1 MSGAGGGRTAPPPAR
16 LTEGVTVMAGNDLGS
31 LLGGLLGGG
40 RGAGAGNLLG
50 ALLGALGSG
59 GGDSLSGLLQQL
71 QEGGLGAK
79 ARSWVG
85 TGENEAV
92 TGAEV
97 AQALPYQELDLVA
110 RQAGLSPEQA
120 ADQLAVA
127 LPEAVDRLTPQG
139 EVPAGSWEDVI
150 AQAGRR

>member
-1 MSGAGGGRTAPPPAR
+1 
-16 LTEGVTVMAGNDLGS
+16 MAGNDLGR
-31 LLGGLLGGG
+31 LFGGLLGGG
-40 RGAGAGNLLG
+40 AGGGAAGGAGSGELLAG
-50 ALLGALGSG
+50 LLGALGSG
-59 GGDSLSGLLQQL
+59 GGDSLGGLLEQL

-85 TGENEAV
+85 TGANEAV

-110 RQAGLSPEQA
+110 RQAGLTPEQA
-120 ADQLAVA
+120 ADRLAVA

-139 EVPAGSWEDVI
+139 EVPAGSWEELI
-150 AQAGRR
+150 ARVRQRG

>member
-1 MSGAGGGRTAPPPAR
+1 
-16 LTEGVTVMAGNDLGS
+16 MAGNDLGR
-31 LLGGLLGGG
+31 LFGGLLGGSG
-40 RGAGAGNLLG
+40 SGGNGGAGSGDLLA

-59 GGDSLSGLLQQL
+59 GGDSLGGLLQQL

-85 TGENEAV
+85 TGVNEPV
-92 TGAEV
+92 SGAEV

-110 RQAGLSPEQA
+110 RQAGLTPEQA
-120 ADQLAVA
+120 ADRLAVA

-139 EVPAGSWEDVI
+139 EVPAGSWEELLAKV
-150 AQAGRR
+150 R